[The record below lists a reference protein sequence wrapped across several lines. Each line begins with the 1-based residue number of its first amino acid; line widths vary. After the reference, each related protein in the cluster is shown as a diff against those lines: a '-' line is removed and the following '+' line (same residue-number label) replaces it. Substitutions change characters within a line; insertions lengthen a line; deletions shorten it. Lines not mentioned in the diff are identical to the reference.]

1 MYNNISYLNLKMEN
15 QQVRTHT
22 YFMSMKEYKKKYL
35 KNTIADIDKYKLN
48 TDNTQTR
55 THIIFM

>member
-1 MYNNISYLNLKMEN
+1 MEN
-15 QQVRTHT
+15 RQVRTHT

-35 KNTIADIDKYKLN
+35 KNTISDIYKYKLN

-55 THIIFM
+55 THIIFT